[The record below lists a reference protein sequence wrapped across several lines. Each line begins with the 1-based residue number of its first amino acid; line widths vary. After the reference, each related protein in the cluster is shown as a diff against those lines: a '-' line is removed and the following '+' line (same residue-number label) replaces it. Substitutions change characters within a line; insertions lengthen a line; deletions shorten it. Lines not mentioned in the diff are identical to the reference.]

1 MSDIALI
8 TCECPAN
15 TGKLAY
21 AAGKNFV
28 LKNPSLVD
36 ECMSFR
42 DLKNMKFLDEPK
54 ILVLQGCEKNCPL
67 LRLEKENYGT
77 PDAVVR
83 LSDMG
88 FVRDGTNDPSYAD
101 IEKVTAAVKS
111 AVREL

>member
-21 AAGKNFV
+21 AAGRNFV
-28 LKNPSLVD
+28 LKNPSLAD

-42 DLKNMKFLDEPK
+42 DMKNMKFLDEPK
-54 ILVLQGCEKNCPL
+54 IIVLQGCEKNCPL
-67 LRLEKENYGT
+67 LRLEKEKYGT

-83 LSDMG
+83 LADMG
-88 FVRDGTNDPSYAD
+88 FVREGTADPSYAD
-101 IEKVTAAVKS
+101 IERVTAAVKS
-111 AVREL
+111 AVREF

>member
-1 MSDIALI
+1 MSDIALV

-42 DLKNMKFLDEPK
+42 DLKNMKFLDFCCGASEIDGRAK
-54 ILVLQGCEKNCPL
+54 KDSVIAYKVGCTNHIETFNID
-67 LRLEKENYGT
+67 LR
-77 PDAVVR
+77 PFDFFCAA
-83 LSDMG
+83 SDSICEG
-88 FVRDGTNDPSYAD
+88 FCFSC
-101 IEKVTAAVKS
+101 S
-111 AVREL
+111 AVAGY